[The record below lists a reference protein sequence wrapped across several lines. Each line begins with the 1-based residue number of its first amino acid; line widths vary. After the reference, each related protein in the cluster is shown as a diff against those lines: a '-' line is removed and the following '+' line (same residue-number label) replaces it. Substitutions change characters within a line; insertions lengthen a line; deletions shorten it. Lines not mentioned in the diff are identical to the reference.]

1 MTGVFNLYNVL
12 DKYFN
17 RNNMRIDSAKEVT
30 MELAAAVR
38 GRRSIRKFKP
48 QDVPKSVITEILET
62 ARWSPSWGNTQP
74 WTLYVLTGEPLAEF
88 KKMNLQQTLT
98 GVAIAS
104 DVPMLEKWPDA
115 MKARYGELGKVVLS
129 VQDIKRDDKEG
140 REKYYKD
147 MVSVFD
153 APCLILACISR
164 DNLVEYQMLDVGL
177 IAQTICLAAHDK
189 GLGTCLLAAAAR
201 YPAEIRKIAAIP
213 DDKKIVVGIA
223 LGYPDPSVPL
233 NNFERSRA
241 KLDEIVYWIE

>member
-1 MTGVFNLYNVL
+1 
-12 DKYFN
+12 
-17 RNNMRIDSAKEVT
+17 
-30 MELAAAVR
+30 MELAAAIK
-38 GRRSIRKFKP
+38 GRRSIRKFKA
-48 QDVPKSVITEILET
+48 QDVPKNVLTEVLEM

-74 WTLYVLTGEPLAEF
+74 WDLYILTGKALAKFKEINLGKTLAGEP
-88 KKMNLQQTLT
+88 
-98 GVAIAS
+98 ISS

-129 VQDIKRDDKEG
+129 AQGIKREDKAG
-140 REKYYKD
+140 RDKYYQD
-147 MVSVFD
+147 MVSFFD

-177 IAQTICLAAHDK
+177 IAQTLCLAAHDK

-223 LGYPDPSVPL
+223 LGYPDPSFPL
-233 NNFERSRA
+233 NTFERDRA
-241 KLDEIVYWIE
+241 QLDEFVHWAE